1 MDYQRMFLESRDVLD
16 GVVTDVA
23 RGHGLT
29 AETRAELR
37 RSVADNLKEDDFGLL
52 RRYAGRSHLRTYFL
66 VIAERVYL
74 ETSRVTGVG
83 ARSPDLPAPS
93 SRMSALP
100 PFPA

>member
-1 MDYQRMFLESRDVLD
+1 MDYQRMFLESRNELD

-23 RGHGLT
+23 RCHGLT
-29 AETRAELR
+29 GETLAELR
-37 RSVADNLKEDDFGLL
+37 RSVVEKLKEDDFGLL
-52 RRYAGRSHLRTYFL
+52 RRYAGRSRLRTYFL
-66 VIAERVYL
+66 IITERVYL
-74 ETSRVTGVG
+74 DSRSLTGVG